1 MIQSRLSDKFA
12 NVVVE
17 VVYKDGYQQA
27 DSPLQQAARSV
38 ATSGVTSEAH
48 AQTSFPTSFAEGAGD
63 TFKSHDQA
71 EQTFEV
77 VDWTTLTIL
86 PDPEQDG
93 EAFVI
98 ANEDEVYE
106 AMGFK
111 EVGEIADEV
120 AREEAAIPG
129 ISAELAEDMSEA
141 GVHVDD
147 NEATEPI
154 MDWDRDNPDMAVDTI
169 YPSMVDFRLAVR
181 QHAIVEEFELG
192 TEKSDKTRYRG
203 YCKASGC
210 PWVIRARTQDDGCIR
225 VHLLST
231 NF

>member
-1 MIQSRLSDKFA
+1 MIFLSDMTSKIIWGPSQTLQVWSVDSDSAAEWRIRRNEHFVKMIQSRLSDKFA

-129 ISAELAEDMSEA
+129 ILK
-141 GVHVDD
+141 
-147 NEATEPI
+147 
-154 MDWDRDNPDMAVDTI
+154 
-169 YPSMVDFRLAVR
+169 L
-181 QHAIVEEFELG
+181 L
-192 TEKSDKTRYRG
+192 EKK
-203 YCKASGC
+203 
-210 PWVIRARTQDDGCIR
+210 
-225 VHLLST
+225 LLFQAFLQS
-231 NF
+231 

>member
-1 MIQSRLSDKFA
+1 M
-12 NVVVE
+12 
-17 VVYKDGYQQA
+17 
-27 DSPLQQAARSV
+27 
-38 ATSGVTSEAH
+38 TSEAH

-129 ISAELAEDMSEA
+129 ISAELAKDMSEA

-147 NEATEPI
+147 NEAT
-154 MDWDRDNPDMAVDTI
+154 
-169 YPSMVDFRLAVR
+169 
-181 QHAIVEEFELG
+181 
-192 TEKSDKTRYRG
+192 
-203 YCKASGC
+203 
-210 PWVIRARTQDDGCIR
+210 
-225 VHLLST
+225 
-231 NF
+231 